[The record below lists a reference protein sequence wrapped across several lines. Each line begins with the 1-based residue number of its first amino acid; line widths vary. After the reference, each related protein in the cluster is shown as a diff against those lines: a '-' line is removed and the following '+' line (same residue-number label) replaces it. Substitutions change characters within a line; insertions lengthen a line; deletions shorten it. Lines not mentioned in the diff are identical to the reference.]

1 MRILQEFEKK
11 GIKYTVFS
19 WNGKI
24 SIKCEK
30 DLLEQ
35 IYKFRDGSGMDS
47 AADAENFVDE
57 NFCDQIINIFEL
69 MSRQRYERWSALQ
82 AETGTESDFEEII

>member
-11 GIKYTVFS
+11 GIKFTIFS

-35 IYKFRDGSGMDS
+35 IYKFRDGSGMDNLT
-47 AADAENFVDE
+47 DAENFVDD
-57 NFCDQIINIFEL
+57 NFSHQVSQIFDM
-69 MSRQRYERWSALQ
+69 MSRQRYERCIALQ
-82 AETGTESDFEEII
+82 SASDTQSVFEEII